1 MPTKKRNKL
10 NLLTP
15 THWKDYELI
24 DCGDFEKLERFGR
37 HILRRPEPQAIWNK
51 RFTEAQWK
59 KMAHGTFSQKGA
71 HSGEWMAPDIKEN
84 WNIHYSAN
92 GLKLRMKLALTA
104 FKHVGIFPEQAANWD
119 FIYDSVK
126 GMRVKEPKVLNLFAY
141 TGGASLA
148 AKAGGADVVH
158 VDSVK
163 QVVSWAKD
171 NMELSGLNNIRW
183 TVEDAHKFVKREVKR
198 GKKYNGILLD
208 PPAYGIG
215 AKGERWKLEEALNEM
230 MTDLA
235 QLLDDKNYFFLL
247 NVYSLGLSALVAE
260 NLIKVHFPNAKVID
274 TGELYLKSTSGMN
287 LPLGV
292 YGRFNSLKEF

>member
-1 MPTKKRNKL
+1 M

-15 THWKDYELI
+15 TNWKEYELI

-37 HILRRPEPQAIWNK
+37 FILRRPEPQAIWNK
-51 RFTEAQWK
+51 RLPEAQWK
-59 KMAHGTFSQKGA
+59 RMAQGSFSQKGA
-71 HSGEWMAPDIKEN
+71 HSGEWIASDMPEN
-84 WNIHYSAN
+84 WNIHYQAK

-119 FIYDSVK
+119 FIYDSIKSMKV
-126 GMRVKEPKVLNLFAY
+126 REPKVLNLFAY

-148 AKAGGADVVH
+148 AKAAGADVVH

-163 QVVSWAKD
+163 QVVSWARE
-171 NMELSGLNNIRW
+171 NMELSGLDNIRW

-198 GKKYNGILLD
+198 GKKYHGILLD

-215 AKGERWKLEEALNEM
+215 AKGERWKLEESLNEM
-230 MTDLA
+230 LTDLA

-260 NLIKVHFPNAKVID
+260 NLIKVHFPQVKRID
-274 TGELYLKSTSGMN
+274 TCELFLKSTSVMN
-287 LPLGV
+287 L
-292 YGRFNSLKEF
+292 

>member
-1 MPTKKRNKL
+1 M

-37 HILRRPEPQAIWNK
+37 YILRRPEPQAIWTK
-51 RFTEAQWK
+51 RLPESEWK
-59 KMAHGTFSQKGA
+59 KMAHGVFSQKGA
-71 HSGEWMAPDIKEN
+71 HSGEWMAPDMPEN
-84 WNIHYSAN
+84 WIIHYNAR
-92 GLKLRMKLALTA
+92 GLKLHMKLALTG

-119 FIYDSVK
+119 FIYESVK
-126 GMRVKEPKVLNLFAY
+126 GMKVNEPRVLNLFAY

-148 AKAGGADVVH
+148 AKAAGADVVH

-163 QVVSWAKD
+163 QVVSWARE
-171 NMELSGLNNIRW
+171 NMELSNLNNIRW

-235 QLLDDKNYFFLL
+235 QLLDEKNRFFLL

-260 NLIKVHFPNAKVID
+260 NLLKVHFPNVRVID

-292 YGRFNSLKEF
+292 YGRFNSL